1 MGKIELKKAREEKE
15 FSVFTERIVEKDE
28 KTGEILKDMSVDV
41 IKAKKRDNFIKIF
54 VTNLDFLGANL
65 TNAERQVLVGL
76 LGKVDFQ
83 NIVYIHSE
91 LRKDLEKK
99 YEISQ
104 ATITAGIKGLKE
116 KKVLLELTS
125 SLQEKFEIYANN
137 AYLINPDI
145 AGKGSFNELKKLR
158 QEISIEYNFDNLEI
172 KRSFYT
178 KSEYEGFSEIQ
189 NSPENHEVKQIMSEV
204 SSDKKKV
211 ATKILVAQKNN
222 DDVIDVEAG
231 VAESKKSDIEIENE
245 NLRLKIK
252 ALELEKVNKELEKVN
267 KELENAK
274 LDKEIELTKLQRGAQ
289 PSLNFGDDNK

>member
-15 FSVFTERIVEKDE
+15 FSVFTERIIEKDE
-28 KTGEILKDMSVDV
+28 KTGEVLKDMSVDV

-116 KKVLLELTS
+116 KKVLLELTNN
-125 SLQEKFEIYANN
+125 LQEKFEIYANN

-245 NLRLKIK
+245 NLRLKLKLIEAENESK
-252 ALELEKVNKELEKVN
+252 K
-267 KELENAK
+267 LENAK

-289 PSLNFGDDNK
+289 PSLNFGDDK

>member
-204 SSDKKKV
+204 SPDKKKV

-245 NLRLKIK
+245 NLRLKLKLIEAK
-252 ALELEKVNKELEKVN
+252 NESKK
-267 KELENAK
+267 LENAK

-289 PSLNFGDDNK
+289 PSLNFGYDDK